1 MKKTFITLLLAIGVL
16 GACTAEGIA
25 ESAANTDNTNG
36 TQGGTSQQTPT
47 SEKYDFVITPKNV
60 TGDFRTFL
68 QSVFSSHNNI
78 LIKKGVYEIE
88 LIDGVG
94 VRPKNGSKITFEEGA
109 RIKVKRNKLDVYCV
123 IDLRGRKDITLN
135 NPDIEGDKYEHLSKT
150 GEWCY
155 GINVA
160 ECSNII
166 INNAK
171 VTKMWGDGIYLR
183 ECENIKIYSPF
194 LSDNRRQGLSILSGK
209 DIEIHDLVAENT
221 GGTNPGYG
229 IDIEPDWNGDSVTGL
244 RIYRPTVR
252 NNGNGTF
259 YTGGICLS
267 TVSSHKLK
275 SDRTTY
281 AYSYFDVEIFDPV
294 FEGDALMISAY
305 SDYVKGSI
313 KVHNP
318 TFKNSKN
325 AAAFILNHVS
335 NNFTTEI
342 TNPKF
347 IDCVQSTKNSIYLAP
362 ILFVCDELAKKT
374 TGTKNVKI
382 INPIIEAT
390 NNAVYKIAAVRNA
403 TSNIFK
409 EDLNNVVIENLTV
422 RGYEASFYNFSGHRS
437 TISNLHPTFSLNI
450 KEQSVLPT
458 LKPNSIITKIF
469 DGMAADFTESIDN
482 PVLYLSDDIPVTETE
497 FYYKNSAKNKTPLKL
512 LFGTN
517 SLPSKVYMGRWGTER
532 FSGIEIPYGGFV
544 RIKKNKANHWV
555 VTEAS
560 STVSAIK

>member
-1 MKKTFITLLLAIGVL
+1 MRKMFITLLLATGAIS
-16 GACTAEGIA
+16 ACTVEDIA
-25 ESAANTDNTNG
+25 ENVTDNSNAKD
-36 TQGGTSQQTPT
+36 GTSQGT
-47 SEKYDFVITPKNV
+47 STTEKYDFVITKQNV

-68 QSVFSSHNNI
+68 QNIFNSHNNI
-78 LIKKGVYEIE
+78 LIKKGLYEIE
-88 LIDGVG
+88 LINGFG

-109 RIKVKRNKLDVYCV
+109 RIKVKPNKLDVYCV
-123 IDLRGRKDITLN
+123 IDLRDRKNITLN

-160 ECSNII
+160 ECSNIT

-209 DIEIHDLVAENT
+209 NIEIHDLIAENT

-244 RIYRPTVR
+244 RIYRPIVR

-275 SDRTTY
+275 PDRTTY
-281 AYSYFDVEIFDPV
+281 AYSHLDIEIFDPI
-294 FEGDALMISAY
+294 FEGDALIISAY

-325 AAAFILNHVS
+325 AAAFILNHIS
-335 NNFTTEI
+335 DNFTTEI
-342 TNPKF
+342 VNPKF
-347 IDCVQSTKNSIYLAP
+347 MDCVQSTKNSIYLAP

-374 TGTKNVKI
+374 TGTKNIKI
-382 INPIIEAT
+382 INPVIEAT
-390 NNAVYKIAAVRNA
+390 NNAKYKVAAIRNA
-403 TSNIFK
+403 TSNVFR
-409 EDLNNVVIENLTV
+409 EDLNNVVIENLII
-422 RGYEASFYNFSGHRS
+422 RGYETPFYNFSGYR
-437 TISNLHPTFSLNI
+437 TTTSNLHPTFSINI
-450 KEQSVLPT
+450 KEQSTLPA
-458 LKPNSIITKIF
+458 LKSNSIITKIL
-469 DGMAADFTESIDN
+469 DGMAGEFRESTDN
-482 PVLYLSDDIPVTETE
+482 PILYLSDDISVTETE
-497 FYYKNSAKNKTPLKL
+497 FYYKNNSKNKAPLKL

-517 SLPSKVYMGRWGTER
+517 SSPSKMYMGRWGTET

-544 RIKKNKANHWV
+544 KLKKNKANHWI

-560 STVSAIK
+560 STVFAIK